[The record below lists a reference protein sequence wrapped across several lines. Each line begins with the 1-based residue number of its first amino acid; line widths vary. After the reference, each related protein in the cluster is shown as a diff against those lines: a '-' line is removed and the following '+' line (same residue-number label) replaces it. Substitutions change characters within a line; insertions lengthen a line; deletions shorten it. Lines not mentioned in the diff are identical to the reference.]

1 MGDLNNLASALLK
14 EINKIQAD
22 SLKLKIENE
31 SLELANNHLR
41 EMLAQREVWLEE
53 IIMGHVDDKRQ
64 YEIYKQL
71 KKEEIL
77 QDE

>member
-1 MGDLNNLASALLK
+1 MK

-31 SLELANNHLR
+31 SLELANNRLK
-41 EMLAQREVWLEE
+41 EMLAQRESWLEE
-53 IIMGHVDDKRQ
+53 ILMGHADGKRQ

>member
-1 MGDLNNLASALLK
+1 MGDLSNLASTLMK

-31 SLELANNHLR
+31 SLELANNRLK
-41 EMLAQREVWLEE
+41 EMLIQREKWLEE
-53 IIMGHVDDKRQ
+53 ILMGHVDGKRQ

>member
-1 MGDLNNLASALLK
+1 MGDLSNLANTLMK

-31 SLELANNHLR
+31 SLELANNRLR
-41 EMLAQREVWLEE
+41 EMLVQREKWLEE
-53 IIMGHVDDKRQ
+53 ILMGHVDGKRQ

>member
-1 MGDLNNLASALLK
+1 MGDLSNLANTLMK

-31 SLELANNHLR
+31 SLELANNRLR
-41 EMLAQREVWLEE
+41 EMLVQREKWLEE
-53 IIMGHVDDKRQ
+53 ILMGRVDGKRQ

>member
-1 MGDLNNLASALLK
+1 MGDLSNLAEALMK

-41 EMLAQREVWLEE
+41 KMLAQREGWLEE
-53 IIMGHVDDKRQ
+53 IVMGHIDAKRQ